1 MLMQNICSDPKLATV
16 LVFDGVSNTVVLCV
30 CFICSLFC
38 PLSSVYLSYHL
49 LMISVEPLSLCTY
62 LVPPS

>member
-30 CFICSLFC
+30 YFICSLFC

-49 LMISVEPLSLCTY
+49 LMISVCAHIWCHHLD
-62 LVPPS
+62 